1 MAKFVGINTETDT
14 IFPGVNDFP
23 ALHPWTTIQKFS
35 QIEIKPNTIVL
46 CDIDDT
52 LLHHPFLNGS
62 WANII
67 NIFFMSKIQAD
78 NRVWDAIAAKKLTD
92 EYFTELIKE
101 RPFQHTDRE
110 GFFALVEKAAKIVF
124 ITARFPEAEQF
135 TRENLASIGV
145 DPDLYEIRFSAQ
157 KPKGEYI
164 QSEIDLSSYDS
175 VVFIDDQQRNLEN
188 VYSYVFHPG
197 LEIYKFDRDKED
209 PYTYYPF
216 PPGFNPLYRFDG
228 EDLQIRPSQ
237 FCEEI

>member
-1 MAKFVGINTETDT
+1 MAKFIGVNTETV
-14 IFPGVNDFP
+14 FPGVNDFP
-23 ALHPWTTIQKFS
+23 ALHPWTPIQKFS

-52 LLHHPFLNGS
+52 LLHHPFLNGA

-67 NIFFMSKIQAD
+67 TMFFMSKIQAD
-78 NRVWDAIAAKKLTD
+78 NHVWDVIAAKKLTD
-92 EYFTELIKE
+92 EYFTELFKE

-110 GFFALVEKAAKIVF
+110 GFFGLAEKAAKIVF

-157 KPKGEYI
+157 RPKGEYI
-164 QSEIDLSSYDS
+164 QSEIDLSPYDA
-175 VVFIDDQQRNLEN
+175 VVFIDDQNRNLEN

-197 LEIYKFDRDKED
+197 LEIYKFDYEKED

-216 PPGFNPLYRFDG
+216 PRGFNRSYRFDG
-228 EDLQIRPSQ
+228 EDLQLCSSQ
-237 FCEEI
+237 LGDEI